1 MQILFPYSSQQS
13 KTASFAKKPLAS
25 PAFGRAVTNS
35 NTDTV
40 SNLDAFKASK
50 ISNRADTKLKTSPPL
65 SYQKIE
71 TRHDPIIGNID
82 IYRFSN
88 GLTFYGLQKK
98 DIPLVSF
105 GDLYYTGSG
114 IEKEWN
120 DGAAHI
126 LEHMIFKGTKDIK
139 PGEYSRQLEN
149 MGAYDNAMT
158 DRDYTFYLINKIP
171 KERLAEA
178 IKLQGS
184 VLARP
189 LVDAKE
195 LEKEKGAILEE
206 FNRFYNNKHYKAY
219 DAIQGA
225 VWPDHTYG
233 RKHFGLGPKEN
244 IKALTREE
252 LLDFYGK
259 HYGPNN
265 HTIIAVGDFDLKS
278 TLNTIAQHYNHPFPP
293 TGEEFPKNLGKADH
307 SHRETPFKLHP
318 SPKENNL
325 HDEEMKMAMHI
336 QGVEGPRPGTAK
348 ANRESVALDMLCDI
362 LGGGQSSRLHQQL
375 VEKEQLATSV
385 SMSFDRRKE
394 RSAIFIDAHAEPQ
407 NMDKV
412 RRIIQEHLEKAQKTL
427 VTQKELDKTITQNE
441 SALAGVSER
450 TPKLLF
456 SLAQTLGT
464 HTFDQNYSK
473 RLDMVRS
480 ITPDELQQV
489 ARDYLAPDK
498 MKHVNLLPKG
508 IKFGQTSLQST
519 LKNNPTLASPSALR
533 FGRAVPLHSSQN
545 LLDHSQI
552 LKDGSEL
559 IVRHKPGHLRT
570 AISVQ
575 VKGGNNADPEGL
587 SGLNDYLADL
597 MIRGTKSLSASE
609 IQHRIENK
617 GISLGISSGENSTT
631 LHMSGLTKYKDE
643 MIALLSDIMNNPAF
657 EKKELDFNKKQMRD
671 NYQSSLDLVPMSTLD
686 QILYET
692 RYPEG
697 HPYGITTHRLIQKA
711 EKVTPETI
719 RQSYQQLFKR
729 PNITISTS
737 GGLSEEEALHA
748 SEKILE
754 KLPTSS
760 EVLQGK
766 IVTAAREKMEQIE
779 LKRLWDAPSSRHPDK
794 PAMQLLNSILNGSEG
809 RLFKRFRENEHSL
822 AYAVYTSYSPGKRNG
837 SLIFYVGTDPKNTTK
852 VQTVLQDELNKL
864 MNEAPSKE
872 EMDRAKEQYK
882 TGYLDGMETN
892 DAISSYLSA
901 HHGLGSDSLE
911 ESLAKLDRVTPEQV
925 KAVARKY
932 LRQPSITAIVAPK
945 AVLKEH
951 GLPDPISVGLP
962 LEKAKN

>member
-1 MQILFPYSSQQS
+1 MQVLFSSTTHPKRPS
-13 KTASFAKKPLAS
+13 KLSS
-25 PAFGRAVTNS
+25 PAFGRAISSSNTELVTNS
-35 NTDTV
+35 DT
-40 SNLDAFKASK
+40 FQTSK
-50 ISNRADTKLKTSPPL
+50 IANKADTKPKTSPLL

-71 TRHDPIIGNID
+71 TRHDAILGD
-82 IYRFSN
+82 IQVYRFSN
-88 GLTFYGLQKK
+88 GLTFYGVQKK

-105 GDLYYTGSG
+105 GDLYHTGSG

-139 PGEYSRQLEN
+139 PGEYDRHLEN
-149 MGAYDNAMT
+149 LGAYDNAWT
-158 DRDYTFYLINKIP
+158 ASDSTFYHIHKIP
-171 KERLAEA
+171 KERLAEV

-219 DAIQGA
+219 DAIYGA
-225 VWPDHTYG
+225 IWPDHTYG

-244 IKALTREE
+244 IKALSREE

-259 HYGPNN
+259 HYGPDN
-265 HTIIAVGDFDLKS
+265 HTVIAVGDFDLKS
-278 TLNTIAQHYNHPFPP
+278 TLNNIAEHYNHSFPP
-293 TGEEFPKNLGKADH
+293 TGEEFPKNLGKVDY

-318 SPKENNL
+318 SPKENTL
-325 HDEEMKMAMHI
+325 YDEEMKMAMHM
-336 QGVEGPRPGTAK
+336 QGVEGPRPGSAK

-375 VEKEQLATSV
+375 VEKEQLASSV
-385 SMSFDRRKE
+385 SMSFDHRKE
-394 RSAIFIDAHAEPQ
+394 RSAILIDAQADPK

-412 RRIIQEHLEKAQKTL
+412 RRIIQEHLEKAQQTL
-427 VTQKELDKTITQNE
+427 VSKKELDKTITQNE
-441 SALAGVSER
+441 SALAGISES
-450 TPKLLF
+450 TPSILT

-464 HTFDQNYSK
+464 NTFEQNYSK

-480 ITPDELQQV
+480 ITPDDLQQV
-489 ARDYLAPDK
+489 ARDYLSPDK

-508 IKFGQTSLQST
+508 IKFGQASSQRS
-519 LKNNPTLASPSALR
+519 LKNTPTQPSPFALR
-533 FGRAVPLHSSQN
+533 FGRAIPLAPPES

-570 AISVQ
+570 AISIH
-575 VKGGNNADPEGL
+575 VKGGNEADPKGL
-587 SGLNDYLADL
+587 LGLNDYLADL
-597 MIRGTKSLSASE
+597 MIRGTKNLSATD
-609 IQHRIENK
+609 IQHFTEDK
-617 GISLGISSGENSTT
+617 GLSLGISSGENTT
-631 LHMSGLTKYKDE
+631 SFHISGLTKYKDD
-643 MIALLSDIMNNPAF
+643 MVNLLSDVMNNPAF

-671 NYQSSLDLVPMSTLD
+671 NYQSSLDLVPRTTLD

-692 RYPEG
+692 RFPSD
-697 HPYGITTHRLIQKA
+697 HPYGITTNRLIQKA
-711 EKVTPETI
+711 EKFTPENI
-719 RQSYQQLFKR
+719 RESYQQLFKR

-737 GGLSEEEALHA
+737 GGLSEEEALKA
-748 SEKILE
+748 SQKILD

-766 IVTAAREKMEQIE
+766 VVTAAREKMEQIE
-779 LKRLWDAPSSRHPDK
+779 LKRLWDAPSLSHPDR
-794 PAMQLLNSILNGSEG
+794 PAIQMLTSILNGSGMGG
-809 RLFKRFRENEHSL
+809 RLFKRFREAEHSL
-822 AYAVYTSYSPGKRNG
+822 AYEVWSKYSPGKRSG
-837 SLIFYVGTDPKNTTK
+837 SLAFYVGTDAKNTTK

-864 MNEAPSKE
+864 MNEAPSQE

-882 TGYLDGMETN
+882 TGYLAGMETN
-892 DAISSYLSA
+892 DAISSYLSS
-901 HHGLGSDSLE
+901 HHALGSDSIE
-911 ESLAKLDRVTPEQV
+911 ESLGKINRVTPEQV
-925 KAVARKY
+925 QAIARKY
-932 LRQPSITAIVAPK
+932 LRQPSITAVVAPK

-951 GLPDPISVGLP
+951 GLPDPITVGLP
-962 LEKAKN
+962 PEKAKP

>member
-1 MQILFPYSSQQS
+1 MQVLFPSVAPHQAKIPS
-13 KTASFAKKPLAS
+13 KLSS
-25 PAFGRAVTNS
+25 PAFGR
-35 NTDTV
+35 TV
-40 SNLDAFKASK
+40 SNFNTNPISNSDAFQTSK
-50 ISNRADTKLKTSPPL
+50 ISNKANTKLKTSPLL

-71 TRHDPIIGNID
+71 TRHDAILGD
-82 IYRFSN
+82 IQVYRFSN

-105 GDLYYTGSG
+105 GDLYHTGSG
-114 IEKEWN
+114 IEKVWN

-139 PGEYSRQLEN
+139 PGEYSRKLEN
-149 MGAYDNAMT
+149 MGAYDNATT

-171 KERLAEA
+171 KEHLADA

-189 LVDAKE
+189 LVDAQE

-206 FNRFYNNKHYKAY
+206 FNRFYNNKDYKAI
-219 DAIQGA
+219 DAIQEA

-259 HYGPNN
+259 HYGPEN
-265 HTIIAVGDFDLKS
+265 HTVIAVGDFDLKS
-278 TLNTIAQHYNHPFPP
+278 TLNNIAQHYNHSFPP
-293 TGEEFPKNLGKADH
+293 NGEEFPKNLGKADY

-325 HDEEMKMAMHI
+325 YDEEMKTALHM
-336 QGVEGPRPGTAK
+336 QGVEGPRAGSPK
-348 ANRESVALDMLCDI
+348 AIRESVALDMLSDI

-375 VEKEQLATSV
+375 VEKEQLASSV
-385 SMSFDRRKE
+385 SMSFDHRKE
-394 RSAIFIDAHAEPQ
+394 RSAIFINAQADPK

-412 RRIIQEHLEKAQKTL
+412 RQIIQEHLKKAQNTL

-450 TPKLLF
+450 TPNLLF

-464 HTFDQNYSK
+464 HTLDQSYSK
-473 RLDMVRS
+473 HLDLVRS

-489 ARDYLAPDK
+489 ARDYLSPDK
-498 MKHVNLLPKG
+498 MKHVNLLPKA
-508 IKFGQTSLQST
+508 IKFGQTAPQSSVM
-519 LKNNPTLASPSALR
+519 NNSTQANPSALR
-533 FGRAVPLHSSQN
+533 FGRAVPIPPPES

-575 VKGGNNADPEGL
+575 VKGGNKADPEGL
-587 SGLNDYLADL
+587 SGLNDYLTAL
-597 MIRGTKSLSASE
+597 MLRGTKNLSATE
-609 IQHRIENK
+609 IQHRLEDK
-617 GISLGISSGENSTT
+617 GISLGVSSGENATT
-631 LHMSGLTKYKDE
+631 LHMSGLTKHKDE
-643 MIALLSDIMNNPAF
+643 MVNLFSDIINNPAF
-657 EKKELDFNKKQMRD
+657 EKKELDFNKKQMRE
-671 NYQSSLDLVPMSTLD
+671 NYQSSLDLAPKTTLN

-692 RYPEG
+692 RFSEG
-697 HPYGITTHRLIQKA
+697 HPYGITANRLIQKA
-711 EKVTPETI
+711 EKFTPENI
-719 RQSYQQLFKR
+719 RQSYQQLFKK

-737 GGLSEEEALHA
+737 GGLSEEEALKA
-748 SEKILE
+748 SQKILG

-779 LKRLWDAPSSRHPDK
+779 LKRLWDAPSARHPDR
-794 PAMQLLNSILNGSEG
+794 PAMELLNSILNGSQG
-809 RLFKRFRENEHSL
+809 RLYKRFREYEHSL
-822 AYAVYTSYSPGKRNG
+822 AYAVYTQYSPGMRNG
-837 SLIFYVGTDPKNTTK
+837 SLSFYVGTDPKNTTK
-852 VQTVLQDELNKL
+852 VQTVLQEELNKL
-864 MNEAPSKE
+864 MNEPPSKE

-882 TGYLDGMETN
+882 TDYLDDMETN
-892 DAISSYLSA
+892 DAISSYLSS
-901 HHGLGSDSLE
+901 HHALGTDSME
-911 ESLAKLDRVTPEQV
+911 EGLAKLARVTPKHVQ
-925 KAVARKY
+925 AVARKY
-932 LRQPSITAIVAPK
+932 LRQPSITAVVAPK
-945 AVLKEH
+945 AILKEH
-951 GLPDPISVGLP
+951 GLPDPIQVGLP
-962 LEKAKN
+962 AKKA